1 MIKFLELTNFDNDLD
16 NDIHYAFKKVFEK
29 GIFVN
34 GDNVDNFENNFKTV
48 SNSNYC
54 VSCGNGMDALTI
66 ILKSLNLKQNSKV
79 LVPAQTFIATYLSI
93 IAAGCIPIP
102 VDVNEDTCLL
112 SLEDAKKRISDD
124 TTAMVFVNLFGFGIS
139 HDEAQKFCN
148 YHNIK
153 LIYDSAQSH
162 LTTFDDVFLTSYGS
176 HAVSFYPGK
185 NLGAYGDG
193 GAILT
198 NDENIHAFA
207 KKYRNYGSKEKYNH
221 EIIGVNSRL
230 DELQAAFL
238 NEKLKRLPD
247 WTEKRREQANIYLQ
261 NINNK
266 KIKLPKIDKKLN
278 PSWHLFP
285 IRVYKRKLF
294 QEYMNQK
301 NIQTL
306 IHYPKLPINS
316 LALESF
322 EYNSESFK
330 NAQDWENNEVSIPIG
345 PHLNEIQ
352 IMKIVDAINKF

>member
-162 LTTFDDVFLTSYGS
+162 LTTFDDVLGPSL
-176 HAVSFYPGK
+176 VS
-185 NLGAYGDG
+185 
-193 GAILT
+193 
-198 NDENIHAFA
+198 
-207 KKYRNYGSKEKYNH
+207 
-221 EIIGVNSRL
+221 
-230 DELQAAFL
+230 
-238 NEKLKRLPD
+238 
-247 WTEKRREQANIYLQ
+247 RR
-261 NINNK
+261 
-266 KIKLPKIDKKLN
+266 
-278 PSWHLFP
+278 S
-285 IRVYKRKLF
+285 
-294 QEYMNQK
+294 
-301 NIQTL
+301 
-306 IHYPKLPINS
+306 
-316 LALESF
+316 
-322 EYNSESFK
+322 
-330 NAQDWENNEVSIPIG
+330 
-345 PHLNEIQ
+345 
-352 IMKIVDAINKF
+352 